1 MKTIWIVN
9 YYTAPPQYISN
20 ARHLEFAKHLL
31 SVGYKVRVFSAGYL
45 RDNDIDLVPEDK
57 KYINVDYDGVPFTHI
72 KVRHYVGNGLN
83 RMLSIMQFAW
93 RLLRLRRHFEIPD
106 VILHNMHAP
115 FDYPIVL
122 CARKLH
128 ARYIAEA
135 WDLWPHYFVTF
146 GLVSARNP
154 IMKFAY
160 GIEKRMYQAASDIVF
175 SFEGGIDY
183 LRERGWTTEGG
194 GKIVPERVH
203 YINNGIALK
212 EFYANVEKYYR
223 DDSDLN
229 NNDKFKIVYLGSINL
244 VNNVKKLIDA
254 AAILQHNSKYS
265 FLIYGN
271 GSDREQLQQYCKKQG
286 INNVIFKEMWIP
298 LEEVAYV
305 VSQSSLNIM
314 NYQKGFADYGVS
326 SGKMFQY
333 MAAGKPIL
341 CNIRLNYSEIC
352 KNNIGID
359 RDLDTP
365 EAYVEAIEEI
375 ANLPVEEYQAMCE
388 RAKEA
393 AKQFDYD
400 VLSEKLIQIIE
411 TNV

>member
-9 YYTAPPQYISN
+9 YYTAPPKLASN
-20 ARHLEFAKHLL
+20 PRHIEFAKYLL
-31 SVGYKVRVFSAGYL
+31 SAGYKVRVFSAGYL
-45 RDNDIDLVPEDK
+45 RGKNVDLVPK
-57 KYINVDYDGVPFTHI
+57 GHKYINEEYDGIPFTHI
-72 KVRHYVGNGLN
+72 KVRHYVGNGLS

-93 RLLRLRRHFEIPD
+93 RILKLRRCFETPD

-115 FDYPIVL
+115 FDYPIAL
-122 CARKLH
+122 CAKKMH

-146 GLVSARNP
+146 GLISAKNP
-154 IMKFAY
+154 LMKFAY

-183 LRERGWTTEGG
+183 LRERGWTTEVG
-194 GKIVPERVH
+194 GKIAPEKVH
-203 YINNGIALK
+203 YINNGIDLK
-212 EFYANVEKYYR
+212 EFYTNVDKYAR

-229 NNDKFKIVYLGSINL
+229 SENKFKIVYLGSINL
-244 VNNVKKLIDA
+244 VNNVKQLIDA
-254 AAILQHNSKYS
+254 AAILQQDPKYS
-265 FLIYGN
+265 FLIYGK
-271 GSDREQLQQYCKKQG
+271 GSDREQLQQYCKERC
-286 INNVIFKEMWIP
+286 ISNVTFKEEWIP
-298 LEEVAYV
+298 LAEVAYV
-305 VSQSSLNIM
+305 VSQSSLNVM

-341 CNIRLNYSEIC
+341 CNIKLNYSEIS

-365 EAYVEAIEEI
+365 EAYAAAIKEI
-375 ANLPVEEYQAMCE
+375 ANLPVAEYQAMCE

-393 AKQFDYD
+393 VKQFDYN
-400 VLSEKLIQIIE
+400 VLSAKLTQIIGS
-411 TNV
+411 